1 MRYDRLWAAGITV
14 RRHGL
19 WRHGEGIARACD
31 LSGCVGDARFGSA
44 RVHMLVKKRRT
55 LCHAGHSQEW
65 RDECCCEDVFDGHDF
80 SPAFDREGLMSAL
93 ND

>member
-1 MRYDRLWAAGITV
+1 MRYDRLRAAGITV
-14 RRHGL
+14 RRRGL
-19 WRHGEGIARACD
+19 RRHGEGIARGYD
-31 LSGCVGDARFGSA
+31 LSGRVGDARFGSA
-44 RVHMLVKKRRT
+44 RVHMLVKKGRT

-65 RDECCCEDVFDGHDF
+65 RNECCCEDEFDGHDV